1 MCPASSP
8 SAAWPVHVRPA
19 PALFALLQVVWKLQQ
34 VLAAGAT
41 GAGAAAKITLERTD
55 APPVHASGTYRR
67 PGHPPTSGF
76 GAARPACEAQPWSP
90 GALEPRSPPGAEG
103 CPRPPIPSHRAQP
116 PTPPSIVF
124 PRIGPCHGSFRVS
137 ASPTARTS
145 CLTLTGRRAYKH
157 QAASASTS
165 TSSPTPRDIPARPW
179 NDTTTAAATART
191 WTRTRDPRHRLKLLL
206 VDGLDSVG
214 KTDSAAPP

>member
-1 MCPASSP
+1 VCPASSP

-90 GALEPRSPPGAEG
+90 GALEPWSPGAPRELRAARVLQSRPTG
-103 CPRPPIPSHRAQP
+103 RNLPPHHRSSSHASVHVMEASAFLHPRPRA
-116 PTPPSIVF
+116 
-124 PRIGPCHGSFRVS
+124 PR
-137 ASPTARTS
+137 A
-145 CLTLTGRRAYKH
+145 
-157 QAASASTS
+157 
-165 TSSPTPRDIPARPW
+165 
-179 NDTTTAAATART
+179 
-191 WTRTRDPRHRLKLLL
+191 
-206 VDGLDSVG
+206 
-214 KTDSAAPP
+214 

>member
-1 MCPASSP
+1 MLREPTGGRATHLPQASVP
-8 SAAWPVHVRPA
+8 QGPRA
-19 PALFALLQVVWKLQQ
+19 
-34 VLAAGAT
+34 
-41 GAGAAAKITLERTD
+41 
-55 APPVHASGTYRR
+55 RR
-67 PGHPPTSGF
+67 
-76 GAARPACEAQPWSP
+76 SP
-90 GALEPRSPPGAEG
+90 GALEPWSPPGAEG